1 MIEPI
6 TSLTRDAVRAF
17 FIDAWG
23 SPEMVISTGKYDCAT
38 LDGFVWSEANVI
50 IGLLTYVIREDEI
63 EIISLDSLQEKRG
76 IGSALLDEVERVAKQ
91 HQLERLSLI
100 TTNDNLR
107 ALSFTNA
114 EAGASHGL
122 SRVRSMRPGYINRQS
137 PSSVSTAS
145 RSMTKSSLAKPSQP
159 KEKRD

>member
-6 TSLTRDAVRAF
+6 TSSTRDAVRAF

-23 SPEMVISTGKYDCAT
+23 SSEMVISTGTYDCAT
-38 LDGFVWSEANVI
+38 LDGFVWSEGNVI
-50 IGLLTYVIREDEI
+50 IGLTTYVTREDEI

-76 IGSALLDEVERVAKQ
+76 IGSALLDAVERVAKQ

-107 ALSFTNA
+107 AIAFYQKR
-114 EAGASHGL
+114 GW
-122 SRVRSMRPGYINRQS
+122 R
-137 PSSVSTAS
+137 
-145 RSMTKSSLAKPSQP
+145 LARIIPDAVDAARIQKPSIPVIGEQGIP
-159 KEKRD
+159 LHDEIMLSKAITT

>member
-6 TSLTRDAVRAF
+6 TPSTRDAVRSF

-23 SPEMVISTGKYDCAT
+23 SSEMVISTGTYDCAT
-38 LDGFVWSEANVI
+38 LDGFVWSEAQVI
-50 IGLLTYVIREDEI
+50 IGLVTYIIREDEL

-76 IGSALLDEVERVAKQ
+76 IGSALLDEVERLAKH

-107 ALSFTNA
+107 ALAFYQRRGWRLA
-114 EAGASHGL
+114 RIIPGAVDAARIH
-122 SRVRSMRPGYINRQS
+122 
-137 PSSVSTAS
+137 
-145 RSMTKSSLAKPSQP
+145 KPSIP
-159 KEKRD
+159 VIGEHGIPLHDEIMLSKIITT

>member
-6 TSLTRDAVRAF
+6 TPSTRDAVHAF

-23 SPEMVISTGKYDCAT
+23 SSKMVISTGTYDCAT
-38 LDGFVWSEANVI
+38 LDGFVWSEAQVI
-50 IGLLTYVIREDEI
+50 IGLVTYVIREDEL

-100 TTNDNLR
+100 TTNDNLV
-107 ALSFTNA
+107 ALAFYQRRGWRFA
-114 EAGASHGL
+114 RIIPGAVDAARLH
-122 SRVRSMRPGYINRQS
+122 
-137 PSSVSTAS
+137 
-145 RSMTKSSLAKPSQP
+145 KPSIP
-159 KEKRD
+159 VIGEHRIPLHDEIMLSKIITT

>member
-6 TSLTRDAVRAF
+6 TSSTRDAVRSF

-23 SPEMVISTGKYDCAT
+23 SPEMVISTGTYDCAT
-38 LDGFVWSEANVI
+38 LDGFVWSEGNVI
-50 IGLLTYVIREDEI
+50 IGLTTYVTREDEI

-76 IGSALLDEVERVAKQ
+76 IGSALLDAVERVAKQ

-107 ALSFTNA
+107 AIAFYQKR
-114 EAGASHGL
+114 GW
-122 SRVRSMRPGYINRQS
+122 R
-137 PSSVSTAS
+137 
-145 RSMTKSSLAKPSQP
+145 LARIIPDAVDAARIQKPSIP
-159 KEKRD
+159 VIGEHGIPLHDEIMLSKAITT

>member
-6 TSLTRDAVRAF
+6 TSSTRDAVRAF

-23 SPEMVISTGKYDCAT
+23 SPEMVISTGTYDCAT

-107 ALSFTNA
+107 ALSFYQRRGWRLA
-114 EAGASHGL
+114 RIIPGAVDAARLH
-122 SRVRSMRPGYINRQS
+122 
-137 PSSVSTAS
+137 
-145 RSMTKSSLAKPSQP
+145 KPSIP
-159 KEKRD
+159 VIGEHGIPLHDEIVLSKAITT

>member
-6 TSLTRDAVRAF
+6 TSSTRDAVRRF

-23 SPEMVISTGKYDCAT
+23 SSEMVISTGTYDCAI
-38 LDGFVWSEANVI
+38 LDGFVWSEANII
-50 IGLLTYVIREDEI
+50 IGLVTYVSRKDVI

-91 HQLERLSLI
+91 LQFERLSLI

-107 ALSFTNA
+107 ALAFYQKRGWRLLRIVP
-114 EAGASHGL
+114 GAVDAARL
-122 SRVRSMRPGYINRQS
+122 Y
-137 PSSVSTAS
+137 
-145 RSMTKSSLAKPSQP
+145 KPSIP
-159 KEKRD
+159 IIGEHGIPLHDEIILSKIITS